1 MKSANFAKSPPAPG
15 NGTRKLFVGPRVRR
29 LREHLEWNQSQL
41 AARLGLSL
49 SYVSQ
54 IETNQRP
61 VTAAVLLKLA
71 EVFGGGIGQFSQEL
85 DQQLLADL
93 DAALRDRAPEAPCG
107 VVAPAQLSR
116 LVEQAPEL
124 AEAFVALHQRHLR
137 LKAEHAELI
146 ERVYGEEG
154 GRAAVAAGWGEPP
167 PHEAVRDHFNRRDN
181 HIEALD
187 AQAEALAESLALQ
200 PGRRVDALREALAQ
214 QCGVSVELVE
224 ATFAADASSDPTLL
238 RDFDA
243 RRRRL
248 RMPAHLSDAQQAFQL
263 ATQYALLVEDERIE
277 AELREAG
284 FVDEPTR
291 ALARQGLAHYFA
303 GAVLLPYAA
312 FLAAA
317 RASRYDIELLQQ
329 RFQVGVET
337 VCHRLSTLQRP
348 GARGVPFYFVRVD
361 QAGNLSK
368 RQSASSFHFA
378 RHGGA
383 CPLWHVHEAFAQPGR
398 LLTQIAEMPDGSR
411 YFGIARTIER
421 HGGGGFRSRRKLF
434 AVGLGCDLAH
444 ARELVY
450 ADGMDLGA
458 PAVAAQAVPIGPGCR
473 VCPRE
478 HCVQRAFPPAGRTLL
493 ADSNSESLVSYRFS
507 P

>member
-1 MKSANFAKSPPAPG
+1 MKSANFAKPGPAAGSG
-15 NGTRKLFVGPRVRR
+15 NRKLFVGPRVRR
-29 LREHLEWNQSQL
+29 LREQLEWNQSQL
-41 AARLGLSL
+41 AARLSLSL

-71 EVFGGGIGQFSQEL
+71 EVFGGGIGQFSEEL

-93 DAALRDRAPEAPCG
+93 DAALRDRSPAATLG
-107 VVAPAQLSR
+107 GGVAPAQFSR

-124 AEAFVALHQRHLR
+124 AQAFVALHQRHLR

-146 ERVYGEEG
+146 DRVYGEEG
-154 GRAAVAAGWGEPP
+154 GRAAVASGWGEPL
-167 PHEAVRDHFNRRDN
+167 PHEAVRDHFNRRNN

-187 AQAEALAESLALQ
+187 AQAEALVESLSLQ
-200 PGRRVDALREALAQ
+200 PGRRTEALRLALAQ
-214 QCGVSVELVE
+214 RCGVSVELAE
-224 ATFAADASSDPTLL
+224 AGPAAEAFL

-248 RMPAHLSDAQQAFQL
+248 RLAAHLSDAQQAFQL
-263 ATQYALLVEDERIE
+263 ATQYALLVEADVIE
-277 AELREAG
+277 AEVQDAG
-284 FVDEPTR
+284 FVDVATR

-317 RASRYDIELLQQ
+317 RATRYDIELLQQ

-361 QAGNLSK
+361 QAGNISK
-368 RQSASSFHFA
+368 RQSASGFHFA

-398 LLTQIAEMPDGSR
+398 MLTQIAEMPDGSR

-421 HGGGGFRSRRKLF
+421 QGGGGFRSRRKLF

-444 ARELVY
+444 ARDLVY

-507 P
+507 PT